1 MALNDELYSRLVNLY
16 QGLDDQ
22 EIHQLNARL
31 ILLLS
36 EKVSDSVAIRKI
48 INRLEAE
55 NKNAKKLISAY
66 KNYTSKV
73 VSRTQT
79 PLHPVE

>member
-16 QGLDDQ
+16 QGLNDQ

-36 EKVSDSVAIRKI
+36 EEVSDSFAIGKI
-48 INRLEAE
+48 INQLEAE
-55 NKNAKKLISAY
+55 NKNVKK
-66 KNYTSKV
+66 
-73 VSRTQT
+73 
-79 PLHPVE
+79 

>member
-36 EKVSDSVAIRKI
+36 EELSDSLAIRKI
-48 INRLEAE
+48 IIQLEAE
-55 NKNAKKLISAY
+55 NKNAIK
-66 KNYTSKV
+66 
-73 VSRTQT
+73 
-79 PLHPVE
+79 

>member
-16 QGLDDQ
+16 QDLDDH

-36 EKVSDSVAIRKI
+36 AEVSDSLAIGKI
-48 INRLEAE
+48 INQLEAE
-55 NKNAKKLISAY
+55 NKNVKK
-66 KNYTSKV
+66 
-73 VSRTQT
+73 
-79 PLHPVE
+79 